1 MAKRDST
8 LPLFRDKRLC
18 SKSSFKMYSFQHGV
32 TFPYDH
38 ILFGEGPERSTYISL
53 ESKPLAP
60 EWYRTWHP
68 TFSQMFPS
76 YFEECGL
83 ETVAVGGMQSVDENL
98 VHAIAE
104 RWNPR
109 TSSFWFPWG
118 EMIILLDEFAEI
130 LDLPTPTCDPND
142 LLENNAL

>member
-1 MAKRDST
+1 
-8 LPLFRDKRLC
+8 
-18 SKSSFKMYSFQHGV
+18 MYSFQRGV

-38 ILFGEGPERSTYISL
+38 ILFGEGPERSTYISI

-60 EWYRTWHP
+60 EWYRSWHS
-68 TFSQMFPS
+68 TFSRMFPS

-83 ETVAVGGMQSVDENL
+83 ETVAAGGMQSVDGNL
-98 VHAIAE
+98 VQAIAE

-118 EMIILLDEFAEI
+118 EMTILLDEFAEI
-130 LDLPTPTCDPND
+130 LDLPIPTCDPND
-142 LLENNAL
+142 PLEKQFLMNTTKA